1 MTHID
6 VRSALRASVQGPY
19 SDLVTRPTGAAV
31 RMVVEHQIAG
41 LADGT
46 VVFLDF
52 SHIGILDRSCADEFV
67 AKLLLPMTS
76 AHPAH
81 DGYVVINGLTEDHL
95 EQIEAVLNAH
105 DLALVVQL
113 PGGPTRLVGMVTDA
127 ERRCWELV
135 MQQGATQGATPAAAI
150 ASGTGLATEDC
161 QQLLDGLARR
171 RLLRRDAKG
180 FAPLGAAA

>member
-6 VRSALRASVQGPY
+6 VRSALQSSVRGPY

-31 RMVVEHQIAG
+31 RMVIEHQIAG

-67 AKLLLPMTS
+67 AKLLIPMTS

-127 ERRCWELV
+127 ERRCWDLV
-135 MQQGATQGATPAAAI
+135 MAQGATPTATI
-150 ASGTGLATEDC
+150 ANRTGLPTEDC

-171 RLLRRDAKG
+171 RLLRRDANG